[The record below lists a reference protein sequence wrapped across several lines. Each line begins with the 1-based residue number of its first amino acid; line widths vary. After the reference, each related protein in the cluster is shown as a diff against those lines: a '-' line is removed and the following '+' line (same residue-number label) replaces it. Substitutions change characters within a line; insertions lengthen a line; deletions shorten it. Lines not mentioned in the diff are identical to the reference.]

1 MKNELSLH
9 AEDVSVSFGALK
21 VLQGVSF
28 KINGPDRIGLIGPN
42 GAGKTT
48 LLSVI
53 SGFVTADEGRIFVD
67 SEEVTSLSVAQRV
80 SRGTLRT
87 FQAARLLEDETVE
100 TNIMLGCHSLPGP
113 GTLREL
119 VATRRAVRWSREVR
133 GRTHAVARMVGLTP
147 DLHRPVSTLPS
158 ATRRLVEIARV
169 LVAEPSL
176 LLLDEPAAGLDATE
190 RVQLGDMLV
199 HAASQYPCLLMLVE
213 HDVAIVRAV
222 CPTSLVLEAGR
233 LLAIGPTAEVLEL
246 GSVRDAYFGGG
257 TSAAH
262 T

>member
-1 MKNELSLH
+1 MTGLSLE
-9 AEDVSVSFGALK
+9 AVDISVRFGALR

-28 KINGPDRIGLIGPN
+28 TVDGPERIGLIGPN

-53 SGFVTADEGRIFVD
+53 SGFVAAGAGQVLVD
-67 SEEVTSLSVAQRV
+67 GDDVTGLAVAQRV
-80 SRGTLRT
+80 SRGILRT
-87 FQAARLLEDETVE
+87 FQTARLLEDETVE

-119 VATRRAVRWSREVR
+119 VATRGALRWSREVR
-133 GRTHAVARMVGLTP
+133 GRTRTTARMVGLGP

-169 LVAEPSL
+169 LVAEPRL

-190 RVQLGDMLV
+190 RVQLGEMLV
-199 HAASQYPCLLMLVE
+199 QAVSHHPCLLVLVE

-222 CPTSLVLEAGR
+222 CSTTLVLAAGR
-233 LLAIGPTAEVLEL
+233 LLAAGPTDEVLRLE
-246 GSVRDAYFGGG
+246 SVRTAYFGGG

-262 T
+262 A

>member
-1 MKNELSLH
+1 MNGLSLE
-9 AEDVSVSFGALK
+9 AVDIAVDFGALR

-28 KINGPDRIGLIGPN
+28 KVDGPERIGLIGPN

-48 LLSVI
+48 LLGVI
-53 SGFVTADEGRIFVD
+53 SGFVAASAGRVVVDGEDVTAMP
-67 SEEVTSLSVAQRV
+67 VAQRV
-80 SRGTLRT
+80 SRGILRT
-87 FQAARLLEDETVE
+87 FQTARLLEDESVE

-119 VATRRAVRWSREVR
+119 MATRGALRWSREVR
-133 GRTHAVARMVGLTP
+133 GRTHTVARLVGLGA

-190 RVQLGDMLV
+190 RVQLGEMLV
-199 HAASQYPCLLMLVE
+199 QAATHHPCVLVLVE

-222 CPTSLVLEAGR
+222 CPTTLVLSAGR
-233 LLAIGPTAEVLEL
+233 LLAAGPTDEVLRLE
-246 GSVRDAYFGGG
+246 SVRNAYFGGG
-257 TSAAH
+257 ASAAH
-262 T
+262 A